1 MKKAIMVHKKRYSVN
16 LNFIIPAIFVGIT
29 LFATIITY
37 NIAIFYMKKGVDPYW
52 PVFFGGSF
60 NLTAAFMCGLVI
72 IKLLITPVEQFT
84 KKTKNLGIIP
94 DQGKKVLPHKNE
106 MSRFTEVFNQVSEI
120 LGKVEAQRL
129 FPQIIGE
136 SEIIRGILKQVI
148 KVAATESTVLILG
161 ETGTGKELIA
171 KNIFK
176 HSIRAKMP
184 FVAINCAAIPAG
196 LMESELFG
204 HEKGA
209 FTGADKKQLGKFEL
223 AHNGTLFLDEIGDM
237 PLEIQAKLLRVLQD
251 GLVEPLGGG
260 KPKKV
265 NVRVI
270 AATNQNLSELVEK
283 KLFREDL
290 FYRLNV
296 FPINIPPLRKRKTDI
311 PLLVEKFLNQIEHQV
326 EHQVKISPESMQLLI
341 NYNWPGNVRELQN
354 VIESASVM
362 ANEYIEQI
370 HLPPNIAAQ
379 SAAPVIIDSILDNKM
394 NLDKHMQIVEKQFI
408 ITALTKTNGIQNKA
422 AELLGIKQR
431 SLWHRIKKYEI
442 NIMEI
447 KKKLK

>member
-1 MKKAIMVHKKRYSVN
+1 MAHKKRYSVN
-16 LNFIIPAIFVGIT
+16 LNFIIPAIFTGMA
-29 LFATIITY
+29 LLATIITY
-37 NIAIFYMKKGVDPYW
+37 NIAMFYIKKGVDPYW
-52 PVFFGGSF
+52 PVFFGASF
-60 NLTAAFMCGLVI
+60 NLISAFLCGLVI
-72 IKLLITPVEQFT
+72 VKLLIAPIEQFT
-84 KKTKNLGIIP
+84 QKTKKLGIIT
-94 DQGKKVLPHKNE
+94 DQDEKFLSHKNE

-148 KVAATESTVLILG
+148 KVAATDSTVLILG

-176 HSIRAKMP
+176 HSTRAKMP

-209 FTGADKKQLGKFEL
+209 FTGADKKQLGKFEI
-223 AHNGTLFLDEIGDM
+223 AHNGTLFLDEVGDM

-265 NVRVI
+265 NVRII
-270 AATNQNLSELVEK
+270 AATNQNLAEIVEK

-296 FPINIPPLRKRKTDI
+296 FPINIPPLRKRKTDV
-311 PLLVEKFLNQIEHQV
+311 PLLVEKILNQIERKVQ
-326 EHQVKISPESMQLLI
+326 ISPESMQLLI

-370 HLPPNIAAQ
+370 HLPPNITAHSTGPA
-379 SAAPVIIDSILDNKM
+379 VIDSTLDNKM

-408 ITALTKTNGIQNKA
+408 MAALRKTGGIQSKA
-422 AELLGIKQR
+422 SEILGIKQR

-442 NIMEI
+442 NITKI
-447 KKKLK
+447 KENLN

>member
-1 MKKAIMVHKKRYSVN
+1 MIMAHKKRYSVN
-16 LNFIIPAIFVGIT
+16 LNFIIPAIFTGMA
-29 LFATIITY
+29 LLATIITY
-37 NIAIFYMKKGVDPYW
+37 NIAMFYIKKGVDPYW
-52 PVFFGGSF
+52 PVFFGASF
-60 NLTAAFMCGLVI
+60 NLIAAFLCGLAIV
-72 IKLLITPVEQFT
+72 KLLIAPVEQFT
-84 KKTKNLGIIP
+84 QKTKKLGIIS
-94 DQGKKVLPHKNE
+94 DQGEKFLPNKNE

-148 KVAATESTVLILG
+148 KVAATDSTVLILG
-161 ETGTGKELIA
+161 ETGTGKELVA

-176 HSIRAKMP
+176 HSSRAKMP
-184 FVAINCAAIPAG
+184 FVAINCAAIPVG

-209 FTGADKKQLGKFEL
+209 FTGADKKQLGKFEI
-223 AHNGTLFLDEIGDM
+223 AHNGTLFLDEVGDM

-251 GLVEPLGGG
+251 GLIEPLGGG

-270 AATNQNLSELVEK
+270 AATNQNLAEIVEK

-311 PLLVEKFLNQIEHQV
+311 PLFVERFLNQIERQV
-326 EHQVKISPESMQLLI
+326 QISPESMQLLI
-341 NYNWPGNVRELQN
+341 NYDWPGNVRELQN

-362 ANEYIEQI
+362 ANECIEQI
-370 HLPPNIAAQ
+370 HLPPNITAH
-379 SAAPVIIDSILDNKM
+379 SPWPVVIDSILDNKM

-408 ITALTKTNGIQNKA
+408 IRALTKTGGIQSKA
-422 AELLGIKQR
+422 SEILGIKQR

-442 NIMEI
+442 NVPKI
-447 KKKLK
+447 KANLN

>member
-1 MKKAIMVHKKRYSVN
+1 MKKAIMIHKKRYSVN
-16 LNFIIPAIFVGIT
+16 LNFIIPAIFVGII

-52 PVFFGGSF
+52 PVFFGASF
-60 NLTAAFMCGLVI
+60 NLIAAFLCGLVI
-72 IKLLITPVEQFT
+72 VKLLITPVEQFT
-84 KKTKNLGIIP
+84 KKTKNLGIIS
-94 DQGKKVLPHKNE
+94 DQDEKVLPRKNE

-148 KVAATESTVLILG
+148 KVAATDSTVLILG

-379 SAAPVIIDSILDNKM
+379 SAAPEGIDSILDNKM

-442 NIMEI
+442 SIMEI